1 MSALRRIVPAT
12 LLVVLGVAMWFSPV
26 CTGDEWQPIDP
37 AELKM
42 TSEPQAPGAAAIYLY
57 RQVDRHDTGRANT
70 EYNYLRI
77 KILTEEGRKYANIEI
92 PYQGRLSKIGTIR
105 ARTIRPDG
113 SIVNYDGKV
122 YDKTVIK
129 AKGVK
134 YKVKTFTMPD
144 VQVGSIVEY
153 HFNYDFEDGYV
164 FDSLWILSGELFTK
178 RAKFTLVP
186 YGRFAVRWSWPA
198 GLPAGTTPPKQDPD
212 HVIRMTTQNVPA
224 FQAEEYMPPEKELQL
239 RVNFVYSPDEFLELN
254 PDKYWKEFGKKENER
269 VEKFIGKQK
278 AMQQALGEIVSPA
291 DAPEVKLRKIYAR
304 VQQVRNLTYERARSE
319 QEEKRDKLKAAGN
332 VEEVWKKGFG
342 NGWDITW
349 LFLGLARA
357 AGFEAYPVLVSRRD
371 EYFFNKARMNSHE
384 LNDHIVLVKL
394 DGKDRYFDP
403 GTVFTPFGLLPW
415 SETAAT
421 GLQLNKDGG
430 AWIETDLPESKV
442 SKIERFAELKLSEEG
457 SLEGKVTLKF
467 TGLEALYRRLGER
480 NEDEPARNKFLEEEL
495 KGCIPATIEAELKNK
510 PDWQGSEQPLVAEF
524 EVKVPGWVS
533 SAGRRAFLPVGLFGA
548 SEKHLFEHAHRVYGV
563 YFSYPYQKAD
573 DVKIELPPG
582 WQVSSVPKGEDRN
595 LKAVEYILQ
604 AESSKGAVHLSR
616 VLRFDVV
623 GVSADKYPVLR
634 GFFQAVRTGDEQQIV
649 LQPGAAAAKR

>member
-1 MSALRRIVPAT
+1 LSALRRILTVP

-26 CTGDEWQPIDP
+26 CMGDEWQPIDP

-42 TSEPQAPGAAAIYLY
+42 TSEPLAPGAPAIYLY

-92 PYQGRLSKIGTIR
+92 PYQGQKSDISNIR

-122 YDKTVIK
+122 YEKTVVK

-134 YKVKTFTMPD
+134 YMVKTFTMPD

-153 HFNYDFEDGYV
+153 HFNYDFEDNYV
-164 FDSLWILSGELFTK
+164 FDSLWVLSEELFTK

-186 YGRFAVRWSWPA
+186 YRQFAVRWSWPA
-198 GLPAGTTPPKQDPD
+198 GLPAGTVPPKEDPD

-224 FQAEEYMPPEKELQL
+224 FQVEDYMPPEKELQL
-239 RVNFVYSPDEFLELN
+239 RVNFVYSPDESPEKN
-254 PDKYWKEFGKKENER
+254 PDKYWKEFGKKENGR
-269 VEKFIGKQK
+269 VEKFLGKQK
-278 AMQQALGEIVSPA
+278 AMQEALGEIVSPG

-304 VQQVRNLTYERARSE
+304 VQQVRNLTYERARTE
-319 QEEKRDKLKAAGN
+319 QEEKRDKLKAPGN

-342 NGWDITW
+342 YGWDITW

-357 AGFEAYPVLVSRRD
+357 AGFEAYPVVVSRRD
-371 EYFFNKARMNSHE
+371 EYFFNKVRMNSHE
-384 LNDHIVLVKL
+384 LNDHIVLIKL

-403 GTVFTPFGLLPW
+403 GTAFTPFGLLPW
-415 SETAAT
+415 SETST
-421 GLQLNKDGG
+421 VGLQLNKDGG
-430 AWIETDLPESKV
+430 AWIQTDLPDSKV
-442 SKIERFAELKLSEEG
+442 SQIERIAELRLTEEG

-467 TGLEALYRRLGER
+467 SGLEALYRRLEER
-480 NEDEPARNKFLEEEL
+480 NEDEAARNKFLEEQL
-495 KGCIPATIEAELKNK
+495 KEYIPAAIEAELKNK
-510 PDWQGSEQPLVAEF
+510 PDWQGSEPPLVAEF

-548 SEKHLFEHAHRVYGV
+548 SEKHLFEHANRVHGV
-563 YFSYPYQKAD
+563 YFSYPYKKAD
-573 DVKIELPPG
+573 DVRIELPPG
-582 WQVSSVPKGEDRN
+582 WQVSSVPQRQDKN
-595 LKAVEYILQ
+595 LQSVEYMLE
-604 AESSKGAVHLSR
+604 AEIGKGAVHLSR
-616 VLRFDVV
+616 VLRIDLISL
-623 GVSADKYPVLR
+623 SADKYPVLR